1 VTVGVLCAV
10 RGAAEATIVQAVDGT
25 GGRLTVTRRCADLA
39 ELLAA
44 AEAGL
49 GRIAVVSAD
58 LPMLDRDAVAALHRS
73 GVRLVG
79 LGEAGTP
86 WLSERIIALGADLV
100 VDTPDDAVGA
110 AELVRDV
117 VEVLGRAADHPGH
130 PGAAL
135 TDRHGLGPSFDP
147 PGFEPASVDLPRGT
161 PRRTELGRVV
171 AVWGPT
177 GAPGRTTVAVNLAA
191 ELALLGGHVLLVDAD
206 TYGGTIA
213 QAVGLL
219 DEAPG
224 LAAAA
229 RAAGQGGLD
238 TELLARLSPLISPDL
253 RVLSGISRAE
263 RWPELPSAALDV
275 VWTVARTL
283 AAWTVIDCGFCIE
296 QDEVL
301 SYDTRA
307 PRRNGATLSALGDA
321 DEVVV
326 VGAGDPLG
334 VQRLVRAVGD
344 VAQLGLVGRTT
355 VVVNQVRASVA
366 GPRPGEAITAALER
380 YAGVSAPH
388 LVPEDRPALD
398 AALLEARLLHE
409 LAPTSPARR
418 AIAALALRLADR
430 PLQVSRARPDGRA
443 AVRAAVTEHRD
454 AARLA
459 GA

>member
-1 VTVGVLCAV
+1 MTVGVLCAV
-10 RGAAEATIVQAVDGT
+10 RGAAEAVIVQAVDGT
-25 GGRLTVTRRCADLA
+25 GARLTVTRRCADLV

-73 GVRLVG
+73 GVRLIG
-79 LGEAGTP
+79 LAEPGAPWLGERMT
-86 WLSERIIALGADLV
+86 ALGADLV
-100 VDTPDDAVGA
+100 VDAPDDAAGA
-110 AELVRDV
+110 ADLVRDV
-117 VEVLGRAADHPGH
+117 VEVLGRTSGDAGRTSVTA
-130 PGAAL
+130 
-135 TDRHGLGPSFDP
+135 TDRGSQGPSFDP
-147 PGFEPASVDLPRGT
+147 PDRDDDVVDHSGGT

-191 ELALLGGHVLLVDAD
+191 ELALLGGHTLLVDAD

-253 RVLSGISRAE
+253 RVLSGISRAD

-296 QDEVL
+296 QDEML

-307 PRRNGATLSALGDA
+307 PRRNAATLSALNDA

-334 VQRLVRAVGD
+334 VQRLVRALGD
-344 VAQLGLVGRTT
+344 LAPIGLVGRTT

-366 GPRPGEAITAALER
+366 GPRPGEAITSALDR

-398 AALLEARLLHE
+398 GALLEARLLHE

-418 AIAALALRLADR
+418 AIAALALRLAEQPR
-430 PLQVSRARPDGRA
+430 QAIVARPEGRSRERTS
-443 AVRAAVTEHRD
+443 VVEPRD

>member
-1 VTVGVLCAV
+1 MTVGVLCAV
-10 RGAAEATIVQAVDGT
+10 RGAAEAAIVQAVDGT

-79 LGEAGTP
+79 LGDPGAP
-86 WLSERIIALGADLV
+86 WLGERITALGADLV
-100 VDTPDDAVGA
+100 VDTPDDAAGA

-117 VEVLGRAADHPGH
+117 VEVLGRAADHPGR
-130 PGAAL
+130 PDAAQ

-147 PGFEPASVDLPRGT
+147 PGLEPAGVDPPSGRS
-161 PRRTELGRVV
+161 RRTELGRVV

-191 ELALLGGHVLLVDAD
+191 ELALLGGHALLVDAD

-224 LAAAA
+224 LAAAT

-253 RVLSGISRAE
+253 RVLSGISRAD

-283 AAWTVIDCGFCIE
+283 AASTVIDCGFCIE

-307 PRRNGATLSALGDA
+307 PRRNAATLSALGDA
-321 DEVVV
+321 DEVIV

-334 VQRLVRAVGD
+334 VQRLVRALGD
-344 VAQLGLVGRTT
+344 LAQLGLAGRTT

-388 LVPEDRPALD
+388 LVPEDRSALD
-398 AALLEARLLHE
+398 AALLHARLLHE

-418 AIAALALRLADR
+418 AIMALALRLADR
-430 PLQVSRARPDGRA
+430 PRPAGLARPDGA
-443 AVRAAVTEHRD
+443 ISVRSGVTESRD

>member
-1 VTVGVLCAV
+1 MTVGVLCAV
-10 RGAAEATIVQAVDGT
+10 RGSAEAVIVQAVDGT

-49 GRIAVVSAD
+49 GRIAVVSVD

-79 LGEAGTP
+79 LGEAGAP
-86 WLSERIIALGADLV
+86 WLSERITALGADLV
-100 VDTPDDAVGA
+100 VDTPDDAAGA
-110 AELVRDV
+110 AALVRDV
-117 VEVLGRAADHPGH
+117 VEVLGRTADDVGQ
-130 PGAAL
+130 PGATP
-135 TDRHGLGPSFDP
+135 TDGHARGPRFDP
-147 PGFEPASVDLPRGT
+147 PHDAAGVDHLGDP
-161 PRRTELGRVV
+161 PRRTQLGRVV

-191 ELALLGGHVLLVDAD
+191 ELALLGGHTLLVDAD

-253 RVLSGISRAE
+253 RVLSGISRAD

-307 PRRNGATLSALGDA
+307 PRRNAATLSALGDA

-334 VQRLVRAVGD
+334 IQRLVRALGD
-344 VAQLGLVGRTT
+344 LAQLGLVGRTT

-366 GPRPGEAITAALER
+366 GPRPGEAITAALDR
-380 YAGVSAPH
+380 YAGVSAPQ

-418 AIAALALRLADR
+418 AIAALALRLGDR
-430 PLQVSRARPDGRA
+430 PSRSSVARPARRSREPA
-443 AVRAAVTEHRD
+443 ALSEPRD